1 MIDMRSPGDKSFK
14 SAMHR
19 TAKLLREEHIES
31 YALVATIPDRVRKER
46 DDGQTAGFAVES
58 DAELATLDIQPWAVY
73 EHRRDKK
80 PRLLFKVAA
89 GTDDVSAITSFAEV
103 VSLYP
108 KLLRALLS
116 IVRPWHLAMLGV
128 EGFEDVDRP
137 DPETLAAAF
146 GTVHAQLRRW
156 GIGVELVGDEPAKEG
171 SHES

>member
-19 TAKLLREEHIES
+19 AARLLREDKIES

-46 DDGQTAGFAVES
+46 DDGTVGFAVES
-58 DAELATLDIQPWAVY
+58 DAELETLGIEPWAIY

-89 GTDDVSAITSFAEV
+89 GTDDVSAVTSFAEV

-128 EGFEDVDRP
+128 EGFEEAERP
-137 DPETLAAAF
+137 DAKTLADAF

-171 SHES
+171 TDEP